1 MEREVG
7 QAQGMDWAGIR
18 NQRQNGGSDRPAPR
32 RSTWGKSGLAQTGLL
47 LWPGFASTGRS
58 SVNSETNY
66 ENLRYEGF
74 GPDKIAVIVE
84 ALTDNKNRTASNV
97 RSIFV
102 KSGGNLGTQGSASHN
117 FNQLGI
123 IKIDKKE
130 ISDEQIFELAIE
142 SGADECIS
150 SDQFHEIQCP
160 MSEIYNVKKNLEKTI
175 ANFISTEIEWVP
187 LNSVDVEKDK
197 VEAAIEF
204 LETLEDDDDVQSVYS
219 NINFKNS

>member
-1 MEREVG
+1 MPKDNIER
-7 QAQGMDWAGIR
+7 AIA
-18 NQRQNGGSDRPAPR
+18 
-32 RSTWGKSGLAQTGLL
+32 KSSANT
-47 LWPGFASTGRS
+47 
-58 SVNSETNY
+58 ETNY

-97 RSIFV
+97 RTIFV

-150 SDQFHEIQCP
+150 NDDYHEIQCA
-160 MSEIYNVKKNLEKTI
+160 MNEIYNVKKNLEKTI

-187 LNSVDVEKDK
+187 LNSVRCCKR
-197 VEAAIEF
+197 
-204 LETLEDDDDVQSVYS
+204 
-219 NINFKNS
+219 